1 MSIRFESMFT
11 RPVYGTADMIGA
23 ARPPRRGVA
32 AGRPR
37 ALRTTL
43 AERMTPISAA
53 NLRRAHQL
61 IEGGWSH
68 GKLVLEG
75 FD

>member
-1 MSIRFESMFT
+1 LAEASRL
-11 RPVYGTADMIGA
+11 VDLGA
-23 ARPPRRGVA
+23 
-32 AGRPR
+32 
-37 ALRTTL
+37 LHTTL

-75 FD
+75 FG